1 MRIYKCVCGEC
12 SQQAIRQCD
21 SEAADLCSYAY
32 VFERFICD
40 KCEKREAKYVISGME
55 LCEECAK
62 KFLKDKFGELSLS
75 EMSELLD
82 VDLGDPDDLP
92 ID

>member
-1 MRIYKCVCGEC
+1 MRKYKCICGDC
-12 SQQAIRQCD
+12 PQRFVRGCD
-21 SEAADLCSYAY
+21 SEAADLCDFSY
-32 VFERFICD
+32 VFEEFICD
-40 KCEKREAKYVISGME
+40 DCEKSEAEYVISGME